1 MLSQISASLSH
12 TSSPLTATTAFS
24 FLPSLSSTLRLH
36 PFNSPR
42 RRFSAAASMDTSSS
56 PAVDS
61 ISEDLKNQNLGNN
74 NCVVDAVTNVIN
86 SDNRVKLK
94 LEELKWDHSFVRE
107 LPGDPRTDSIPRE
120 VLHSCYTKV
129 SPSAEVDNPQ
139 LVAWSDSVAELLDLD
154 TKEFE
159 RPDFLKYF
167 LGLNL

>member
-12 TSSPLTATTAFS
+12 TSSSLTATTAFS

-36 PFNSPR
+36 PFNSPRRRFPFNSPR

-61 ISEDLKNQNLGNN
+61 ISEDLKNQNLGNS
-74 NCVVDAVTNVIN
+74 NCVVDAVTNAIN

-120 VLHSCYTKV
+120 VGFL
-129 SPSAEVDNPQ
+129 
-139 LVAWSDSVAELLDLD
+139 SVL
-154 TKEFE
+154 F
-159 RPDFLKYF
+159 Y
-167 LGLNL
+167 NL